1 MLYKITK
8 TNSHRIFEICGIRLK
23 FKRKKKQ
30 RKNLS
35 DMLLI
40 DIKQC
45 LFFLK
50 KFNKNYNKINTLILG
65 SSHARQSI
73 VEESQ
78 ILNVGLGS
86 QDLYYS
92 WQLYVKYNMFLPK
105 LKNVVVFYS
114 IFSPG
119 NDIQRSPLYERSA
132 VYKILLDIPYKNT
145 ILAFEQKLN
154 ILEENIITDYLPEAF
169 KNPLSLDVNYTGVN
183 TQKNCLTEQ
192 QIDNFIE
199 SWLKLNKAETK
210 QNHFLQYILNAAQ
223 NNSQNVLI
231 VLSPYRND
239 VRAKLPNSHDLYSD
253 LLILTSRYNNI
264 EILNA
269 YEDEEFVPDD
279 FLDSDHLNYQGA
291 CKLTAKIREKLSL

>member
-1 MLYKITK
+1 
-8 TNSHRIFEICGIRLK
+8 
-23 FKRKKKQ
+23 
-30 RKNLS
+30 
-35 DMLLI
+35 MLLI